1 MKIKAKLTQT
11 VGWNEIVGNENVVV
25 DTEIEIDDNIFNSIT
40 RKYSIKKKKLWYAT
54 LDGKLMVNAKGKS
67 TYISEAK
74 LVQGIYYML
83 DTVIRNNISYYHN
96 YPRQIRVDVDPNDVI
111 KKLSDEGRLIYHSFE
126 IEQSI

>member
-11 VGWNEIVGNENVVV
+11 VGWNEIAGNENVVV
-25 DTEIEIDDNIFNSIT
+25 DTEIELDDNIFNSIT
-40 RKYSIKKKKLWYAT
+40 RKHSIKKKKLWYAT

-74 LVQGIYYML
+74 LVQGIHYML
-83 DTVIRNNISYYHN
+83 DAVIRNNISYYHN

-111 KKLSDEGRLIYHSFE
+111 KKLTDEGRLIYHSFE
-126 IEQSI
+126 IEQI

>member
-11 VGWNEIVGNENVVV
+11 VGWNKITGNENVVI
-25 DTEIEIDDNIFNSIT
+25 DTEIELDDNIFNSIT
-40 RKYSIKKKKLWYAT
+40 RKHSIKKKKLWYAT

-74 LVQGIYYML
+74 LVQGIHYML
-83 DTVIRNNISYYHN
+83 DTVIRNNISYYNN

-111 KKLSDEGRLIYHSFE
+111 KNLTDEGRLIYHSFE
-126 IEQSI
+126 IEQV

>member
-11 VGWNEIVGNENVVV
+11 VGWNKITGNENVVV

-83 DTVIRNNISYYHN
+83 DAVIRNNISYYHN

-111 KKLSDEGRLIYHSFE
+111 KNLTDEGRLIYHSFE

>member
-11 VGWNEIVGNENVVV
+11 VGWNEIAGNENVVV
-25 DTEIEIDDNIFNSIT
+25 DTEIELDDNIFNSIT
-40 RKYSIKKKKLWYAT
+40 RKHSIKKKKLWYAT

-74 LVQGIYYML
+74 LVQGIHYML
-83 DTVIRNNISYYHN
+83 DAVIRNNISYYHN

-111 KKLSDEGRLIYHSFE
+111 KKMSDEGRLIYHSFE
-126 IEQSI
+126 IEQV

>member
-11 VGWNEIVGNENVVV
+11 VGWNKITGNENVVV
-25 DTEIEIDDNIFNSIT
+25 DTEIELDDNIFNSIT
-40 RKYSIKKKKLWYAT
+40 RKHSIKKKKLWYAT

-74 LVQGIYYML
+74 LVQGIHYML
-83 DTVIRNNISYYHN
+83 DAVIRNNISYYHN

-111 KKLSDEGRLIYHSFE
+111 KNLTDEGRLIYHSFE
-126 IEQSI
+126 IEQV

>member
-11 VGWNEIVGNENVVV
+11 VGWNKITGDENVVV
-25 DTEIEIDDNIFNSIT
+25 DTEIQLDDNIFNSIT
-40 RKYSIKKKKLWYAT
+40 RKHSIKKKKLWYAT

-74 LVQGIYYML
+74 LVQGIHYML
-83 DTVIRNNISYYHN
+83 DAVIRNNISYYHN

-111 KKLSDEGRLIYHSFE
+111 KKLTDEGRLIYHSFE
-126 IEQSI
+126 IEQI

>member
-11 VGWNEIVGNENVVV
+11 VGWNEISGNENVVV

-40 RKYSIKKKKLWYAT
+40 RKHSIKKKKLWYAT

-74 LVQGIYYML
+74 LVQGIHYML
-83 DTVIRNNISYYHN
+83 DAVIRNNISYYHN

-111 KKLSDEGRLIYHSFE
+111 KKLTDEGRLIYHSFE
-126 IEQSI
+126 IEQV

>member
-11 VGWNEIVGNENVVV
+11 VGWNEIAGNENVVA
-25 DTEIEIDDNIFNSIT
+25 DTEIELDDNIFNSIT
-40 RKYSIKKKKLWYAT
+40 RKHSIKKKKLWYAT

-67 TYISEAK
+67 TYMSESK

-111 KKLSDEGRLIYHSFE
+111 KKLTDEGRLIYHSFE
-126 IEQSI
+126 IEQV

>member
-11 VGWNEIVGNENVVV
+11 VGWNEISGNENVVV

-40 RKYSIKKKKLWYAT
+40 RKHSIKKKKLWYAT
-54 LDGKLMVNAKGKS
+54 LDGKLIVNAKGKS

-74 LVQGIYYML
+74 LVQGIHYML
-83 DTVIRNNISYYHN
+83 DAVIRNNISYYHN

-111 KKLSDEGRLIYHSFE
+111 KKLTDEGRLIYHSFE
-126 IEQSI
+126 IEQV

>member
-11 VGWNEIVGNENVVV
+11 VGWNEISGNENVVV
-25 DTEIEIDDNIFNSIT
+25 DTEIEIDDNVLINSIT
-40 RKYSIKKKKLWYAT
+40 RKHSIKKKKLWYAT

-67 TYISEAK
+67 TYMSESK

-83 DTVIRNNISYYHN
+83 DTVIRSNISYYHN

-111 KKLSDEGRLIYHSFE
+111 KKLTDEGRLIYHSFE
-126 IEQSI
+126 IEQV

>member
-11 VGWNEIVGNENVVV
+11 VGWNKITGDENVVV
-25 DTEIEIDDNIFNSIT
+25 DTEIQLDDNIFNSIT
-40 RKYSIKKKKLWYAT
+40 RKHSIKKKKLWYAT

-74 LVQGIYYML
+74 LVQGIHYML
-83 DTVIRNNISYYHN
+83 DAVIRNNISYYHN

-111 KKLSDEGRLIYHSFE
+111 KKLTDEGRLVYHSFE
-126 IEQSI
+126 VEQV

>member
-11 VGWNEIVGNENVVV
+11 VGWNEISGNENVVV
-25 DTEIEIDDNIFNSIT
+25 DTEIELEDNIFNSIT
-40 RKYSIKKKKLWYAT
+40 RKHSIKKKKLWYAT

-74 LVQGIYYML
+74 LVQGIHYML
-83 DTVIRNNISYYHN
+83 DAVIRNNISYYHN

-111 KKLSDEGRLIYHSFE
+111 KKLTDEGRLIYHSFE
-126 IEQSI
+126 IEQV

>member
-11 VGWNEIVGNENVVV
+11 VGWNEIAGNENVVV

-40 RKYSIKKKKLWYAT
+40 RKHSIKKKKLWYAT

-67 TYISEAK
+67 TYMSETK

-83 DTVIRNNISYYHN
+83 DTVIRSNISYYHN
-96 YPRQIRVDVDPNDVI
+96 YPRQIQVDVDSNDVI
-111 KKLSDEGRLIYHSFE
+111 KKLTDEGRLIYHSFE
-126 IEQSI
+126 IEQV

>member
-11 VGWNEIVGNENVVV
+11 VGWNEIAGNENVVV
-25 DTEIEIDDNIFNSIT
+25 DTEIELDDNIFNSIT
-40 RKYSIKKKKLWYAT
+40 RKHSINKKKLWYAT

-74 LVQGIYYML
+74 LVQGIHYML
-83 DTVIRNNISYYHN
+83 DAVIRNNINHN

-111 KKLSDEGRLIYHSFE
+111 KKLIGEGRLIYHSFE
-126 IEQSI
+126 IEQL

>member
-11 VGWNEIVGNENVVV
+11 VGWNEISGNENVVV

-40 RKYSIKKKKLWYAT
+40 RKHSIKKKKLWYAT

-74 LVQGIYYML
+74 LVQGIHYML
-83 DTVIRNNISYYHN
+83 DAVIRNNISYYHN

-111 KKLSDEGRLIYHSFE
+111 KKLTDEGKLIYHSFE
-126 IEQSI
+126 IEQV